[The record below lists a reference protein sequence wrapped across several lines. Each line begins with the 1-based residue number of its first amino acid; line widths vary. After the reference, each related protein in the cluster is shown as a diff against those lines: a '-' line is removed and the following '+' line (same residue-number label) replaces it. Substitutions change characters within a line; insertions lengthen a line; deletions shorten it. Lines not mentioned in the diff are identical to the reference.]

1 MTNEVFSEHIKHIK
15 NHSMDVLIEKNSNY
29 SKGDTDALHN
39 FVAGAAIAGCTPAQ
53 AAWGYATKHLVAL
66 RDKIQR
72 NDFRNLADLEEKCC
86 DIINYVAIIYAIG
99 VEEECKRAEREHE
112 NPPCGYG
119 NLSNCAPGTG
129 GLGGS
134 GNVVIPKWGE
144 QTERKE

>member
-15 NHSMDVLIEKNSNY
+15 NYSMDVLIAKNSNY

-53 AAWGYATKHLVAL
+53 AAWGYATKHFVAL

-72 NDFRNLADLEEKCC
+72 NDFSDFADLEEKCC

-99 VEEECKRAEREHE
+99 AEEVSKKQDCAIRTAV
-112 NPPCGYG
+112 NGY
-119 NLSNCAPGTG
+119 LDSDKHA
-129 GLGGS
+129 
-134 GNVVIPKWGE
+134 
-144 QTERKE
+144 

>member
-15 NHSMDVLIEKNSNY
+15 NYSMDVLIAKNSNY

-72 NDFRNLADLEEKCC
+72 NDFSNIDDLEEKCC
-86 DIINYVAIIYAIG
+86 DIINYTAIIYAIG
-99 VEEECKRAEREHE
+99 IDENNKYCKQQCKEANTVGQPNEQDLVQRLRDVVGSMRE
-112 NPPCGYG
+112 
-119 NLSNCAPGTG
+119 
-129 GLGGS
+129 
-134 GNVVIPKWGE
+134 
-144 QTERKE
+144 

>member
-15 NHSMDVLIEKNSNY
+15 NYSMDVLIAKNSNY

-53 AAWGYATKHLVAL
+53 AAWGYATKHFVAL

-72 NDFRNLADLEEKCC
+72 NDFSDFADLEEKCC

-99 VEEECKRAEREHE
+99 AEEVSKKQDCVIRTAV
-112 NPPCGYG
+112 NGYL
-119 NLSNCAPGTG
+119 NSDKHA
-129 GLGGS
+129 
-134 GNVVIPKWGE
+134 
-144 QTERKE
+144 

>member
-15 NHSMDVLIEKNSNY
+15 NYSMDVLIAKNSNY

-72 NDFRNLADLEEKCC
+72 NDFSDLADLEEKCC

-99 VEEECKRAEREHE
+99 VEEFSKKQDYASECA
-112 NPPCGYG
+112 Y
-119 NLSNCAPGTG
+119 GTG
-129 GLGGS
+129 CSGGS
-134 GNVVIPKWGE
+134 GNVAIPVDL
-144 QTERKE
+144 TNLV

>member
-1 MTNEVFSEHIKHIK
+1 MTNELFSGHIKHIK
-15 NHSMDVLIEKNSNY
+15 DYSMDVLIAKNSNY

-72 NDFRNLADLEEKCC
+72 NDFSDLADLEEKCC

-99 VEEECKRAEREHE
+99 AEEFSKKQDCASEC
-112 NPPCGYG
+112 
-119 NLSNCAPGTG
+119 SPGTG
-129 GLGGS
+129 GFGGS
-134 GNVVIPKWGE
+134 GNVAIPKWV
-144 QTERKE
+144 

>member
-15 NHSMDVLIEKNSNY
+15 NYSMDVLIEKNSNY

-72 NDFRNLADLEEKCC
+72 NDFSDFADLEEKCC

-99 VEEECKRAEREHE
+99 AEELSKKQD
-112 NPPCGYG
+112 NPPCDYG
-119 NLSNCAPGTG
+119 NLSNCVPGTG
-129 GLGGS
+129 GSGGS
-134 GNVVIPKWGE
+134 GNVVLPKWN
-144 QTERKE
+144 

>member
-1 MTNEVFSEHIKHIK
+1 MTNAVFSGHITHIK
-15 NHSMDVLIEKNSNY
+15 NYSMDVLIEKNSNY

-72 NDFRNLADLEEKCC
+72 NDFSDLADLEEKCC

-99 VEEECKRAEREHE
+99 IDENSKYCKQQCKEANAVGQPNEQDPVQKLRDIADSMRE
-112 NPPCGYG
+112 
-119 NLSNCAPGTG
+119 
-129 GLGGS
+129 
-134 GNVVIPKWGE
+134 
-144 QTERKE
+144 